1 LLAAL
6 AICVVARGFAAEQV
20 AGEQGAVPQASAYVS
35 YPLGHASVDSV
46 RQTLAQ
52 LLGDRR
58 DVRVVGD
65 ASGKQLLV
73 AGPADAQQLAR
84 QLVDSLDR
92 APAAGAAVAT
102 ALRTY
107 AYTGADGHR
116 AVARLQQLLG
126 AAGQVAFDARTKQI
140 VVVAP
145 AEAQARAAELLGAEL
160 PAGTEAAAA
169 EQSRFQSATVQLK
182 HSQAAR
188 VETLLK
194 EMFARRLGAASQAP
208 GELPAWVLTAN
219 GERVQI
225 EVDSRQNR
233 FTIHGSAKLAPQVA
247 RLIAVLDSPR
257 PTDGRTVRIVPLS
270 RSNPAKVQQA
280 VEAYRGDSLP
290 SQAPAAVND
299 QSGAGATSG
308 VSRALAIES
317 RAGQDHRLVRT
328 MFQPE
333 MEPPPEEPQAPL
345 IAPSDLPPASAE
357 EEMSEA
363 QRQQL
368 RELGADVEIE
378 TLGDLDVVILRGRER
393 DVNELIRIIE
403 EIERISADSE
413 PQIELVP
420 LQHAGSASVGRVV
433 TQIQTE
439 LLTGRQGR
447 ATAIA
452 VSRPNAMLVIGWGE
466 AMNTMRELIGKLDQ
480 PVSPDAQVRVFRLE
494 HASATALQNTL
505 QDLFRAAG
513 TTAAE
518 RVIISA
524 DTRSN
529 SLVVQGSPSELA
541 EVEVLL
547 ERLDVAGGSAV
558 SELRVVR
565 LRNTLALDLAPVLQ
579 LAMTGVGS
587 GIAGAGAAGAANQ
600 RQESLEFLT
609 LDAAG
614 RQLLKSGA
622 LSDVRIVPE
631 PRTNSLLVSAP
642 PESLDLIVAVIE
654 QLDSQPASTA
664 QIKVFR
670 VTNGDAVRLVEML
683 QALLGT
689 QATLPGGPQLASAA
703 NDPSLAP
710 LRFSVDQRTNSIIA
724 TGAPGDLTIVEAI
737 LLRLDESDIEDRKST
752 VIRLKNAPST
762 DVAQSINEF
771 LRSERRVMEAAP
783 GSYSPF
789 QQIEAEVVVVPEPV
803 SNSLIISATPRYYD
817 DIIQL
822 VEQLDAQPAQVMI
835 QVLIAEVR
843 LDNFEEFGAEL
854 GIQDAV
860 LFDRSLLSN
869 IVPSGATR
877 YADILSAD
885 QTPGFDFNAPGAEL
899 GNSAGSRALENAGT
913 VGAQGLSSFSVGRM
927 NTDRGFGGLVLSA
940 SSENVSI
947 LIRALREKRR
957 LDILSRPQ
965 VMTLDNQPAFIQ
977 VGQQVPRVAL
987 VSLTALGQV
996 SNIDLINVGL
1006 ILGVTPRI
1014 SPDGMVVME
1023 IDAERSELGPVNE
1036 GIPIST
1042 SSTGEVIR
1050 SPVINTTRAQTTVS
1064 AVDGQTI
1071 VLGGLISQTKRMNTR
1086 RVPWLSD
1093 VPLLGMLF
1101 RYDLM
1106 QKARTE
1112 LLIILTPHV
1121 VRNEADANQVK
1132 QMEAARMSWC
1142 LADVEEIQGET
1153 GIHRRGE
1160 TEMDHSQTQVIYPD
1174 MNPRGVM
1181 EAVETPM
1188 EMGPALP
1195 GPNGEVVLPPGAM
1208 PGGTVVAPPGALE
1221 APPPAVPYQP
1231 APGEGAGVK
1240 QGSARPVVAKQPSAG
1255 GVSRLG
1261 QAMKW
1266 RPQFK
1271 LSGAKAESPPAE
1283 VKTTVYHGPAPT
1295 VMSRLGPRPDVSPYL
1310 PKPAVSKASSTR

>member
-1 LLAAL
+1 MCIA
-6 AICVVARGFAAEQV
+6 ARGFAAEQV
-20 AGEQGAVPQASAYVS
+20 AGEQGAAPQANAYVS

-52 LLGDRR
+52 LLGDRQ

-92 APAAGAAVAT
+92 APVAGAAVAT

-116 AVARLQQLLG
+116 AASRLQQHLG
-126 AAGQVAFDARTKQI
+126 TAAQVAFDARTKQI

-160 PAGTEAAAA
+160 PAGTETPAAA

-194 EMFARRLGAASQAP
+194 EMFARRLVAASQAP

-257 PTDGRTVRIVPLS
+257 PKDGRTVRIVPLS

-280 VEAYRGDSLP
+280 VEAYRGESLP
-290 SQAPAAVND
+290 PQAPAAVND

-345 IAPSDLPPASAE
+345 IAPPAPND
-357 EEMSEA
+357 EEMSESE
-363 QRQQL
+363 RQQL

-480 PVSPDAQVRVFRLE
+480 PTSPDAQVRVFRLQ

-529 SLVVQGSPSELA
+529 SLVVQGSPSEFA

-547 ERLDVAGGSAV
+547 ERLDVAGGTAV
-558 SELRVVR
+558 NELRVVR
-565 LRNTLALDLAPVLQ
+565 LRNTLALDMAPVLQ
-579 LAMTGVGS
+579 LAMTGAGA
-587 GIAGAGAAGAANQ
+587 GIAGAGVAGAANQ

-752 VIRLKNAPST
+752 VFRLKNAPST

-771 LRSERRVMEAAP
+771 LRSERQVMEAAP

-817 DIIQL
+817 EILRL
-822 VEQLDAQPAQVMI
+822 VEQLDAQPPQVMI

-869 IVPSGATR
+869 IIPSGATR

-885 QTPGFDFNAPGAEL
+885 QTPGFDFNAPGAGL

-913 VGAQGLSSFSVGRM
+913 VGAQGLSSFSVGRI

-1142 LADVEEIQGET
+1142 LADVEEVQGET

-1181 EAVETPM
+1181 EAIETPM

-1195 GPNGEVVLPPGAM
+1195 GPNGEVVLPPGVM
-1208 PGGTVVAPPGALE
+1208 PGEPVVAPPGAPPAL
-1221 APPPAVPYQP
+1221 PPPVPFRP
-1231 APGEGAGVK
+1231 APVDGARMR
-1240 QGSARPVVAKQPSAG
+1240 QGAAQPVVAKQPSTG
-1255 GVSRLG
+1255 GASRLG
-1261 QAMKW
+1261 NVMKW

-1271 LSGAKAESPPAE
+1271 MPGAKEEPSAE

-1310 PKPAVSKASSTR
+1310 PKPAVSNASSTR